1 MQNRLIISILTAFI
15 LIDAL
20 LIYLV
25 LTISPIRLKRESFV
39 YQYGEEIPVDVAEYV
54 NANPSVLQNVKLD
67 LSSVSKEVGT
77 YPATIE
83 YFGKKQSFQIQ
94 VVDTIKPKV
103 QLKQVQFNIEVGQTI
118 KAKDLIKK
126 IDDQSKTT
134 VYLYDEE
141 TQKKSKSKTFY
152 TEKSYIEKIIVED
165 AHGNQSAALR
175 VKIVVEAN
183 KVLPIISG
191 VKDEE
196 IQIGE
201 VLDLKKGVKAIDDI
215 EGDITSR
222 MIISGEVNNQ
232 VPGVYQIVY
241 TVSDKDGNIG
251 KAVRKVTVLENDD
264 N

>member
-1 MQNRLIISILTAFI
+1 
-15 LIDAL
+15 
-20 LIYLV
+20 
-25 LTISPIRLKRESFV
+25 
-39 YQYGEEIPVDVAEYV
+39 
-54 NANPSVLQNVKLD
+54 
-67 LSSVSKEVGT
+67 
-77 YPATIE
+77 
-83 YFGKKQSFQIQ
+83 
-94 VVDTIKPKV
+94 
-103 QLKQVQFNIEVGQTI
+103 
-118 KAKDLIKK
+118 
-126 IDDQSKTT
+126 
-134 VYLYDEE
+134 
-141 TQKKSKSKTFY
+141 
-152 TEKSYIEKIIVED
+152 
-165 AHGNQSAALR
+165 
-175 VKIVVEAN
+175 
-183 KVLPIISG
+183 IISG

>member
-118 KAKDLIKK
+118 KLKIWLRKLMINQKQLSISMMKKHKK
-126 IDDQSKTT
+126 IK
-134 VYLYDEE
+134 E
-141 TQKKSKSKTFY
+141 
-152 TEKSYIEKIIVED
+152 
-165 AHGNQSAALR
+165 
-175 VKIVVEAN
+175 
-183 KVLPIISG
+183 
-191 VKDEE
+191 
-196 IQIGE
+196 
-201 VLDLKKGVKAIDDI
+201 
-215 EGDITSR
+215 
-222 MIISGEVNNQ
+222 
-232 VPGVYQIVY
+232 
-241 TVSDKDGNIG
+241 
-251 KAVRKVTVLENDD
+251 
-264 N
+264 

>member
-134 VYLYDEE
+134 VYFYDEE

-152 TEKSYIEKIIVED
+152 TEK
-165 AHGNQSAALR
+165 
-175 VKIVVEAN
+175 
-183 KVLPIISG
+183 
-191 VKDEE
+191 
-196 IQIGE
+196 
-201 VLDLKKGVKAIDDI
+201 
-215 EGDITSR
+215 
-222 MIISGEVNNQ
+222 
-232 VPGVYQIVY
+232 
-241 TVSDKDGNIG
+241 
-251 KAVRKVTVLENDD
+251 
-264 N
+264 